1 MITFAMAPTAL
12 LNVDTAVPS
21 SSVMHTQDER
31 AKVVI
36 VDIRRRNITWD
47 IRNDMLGKLRP
58 SEGNE
63 KKMPT
68 ILLYDETGLKLFEAI
83 TFLDEV
89 FIPSWIDAW
98 LDYIMPTNI

>member
-12 LNVDTAVPS
+12 LNAEMAVPS
-21 SSVMHTQDER
+21 SSVMLTPDER
-31 AKVVI
+31 DKVVI

-47 IRNDMLGKLRP
+47 IRNDMLEKLRP

-89 FIPSWIDAW
+89 SIPSWINAW
-98 LDYIMPTNI
+98 LDYILPTDI